1 MSIEVYFYNRCIE
14 AGLTK
19 EGICALMAQIKRES
33 GFNPYNLENS
43 YNQKFGLTDEQY
55 TAMVDSGEYQNFVY
69 DGAGYG
75 LPQTTFW
82 QRKDWLLKFAKN
94 YGSSIGDYKMQ
105 TDYILWE
112 LYNHYRS
119 IWDQLTTSHD
129 LYALTWLLLDKW
141 ENPAEKTNNMRI
153 RYGYAQEY
161 YAVAKNVE
169 AVQSEEA
176 QEAQGVQNDNGDDKV
191 EKYTQIAIMIAN
203 DNHHGYSQAE
213 RWGPDYDC
221 SSLVCTVVQAA
232 GIPVKDAGATYTGN
246 MRRVFL
252 DCGFK
257 DVTASCNLSTG
268 AGMQRGDILL
278 NDVNH
283 TAIYIGNGQLVHARS
298 SEGNSIQGDQSGNE
312 IRTQAY
318 YNYPWNIVM
327 RYGNGAVGGTVAN
340 DTGSTSVPLLR
351 KGSKGV
357 NVKTL
362 QEKLI
367 ELGYD
372 VGPDGADGDFGNNTM
387 AALIQFQKD
396 YGLEV
401 DGVFGP
407 ETYAAM
413 KDAKPKVT
421 AQPSSPSNGNAG
433 ANTAHSAKADKYQ
446 YLNPGKIVKFTGRA
460 CYVSENGGK
469 SRVCKPGKARI
480 MNVKPGTKYPYYL
493 IRLLFGGSNVYG
505 WVSKDDIEVI

>member
-19 EGICALMAQIKRES
+19 EGVCSLMAQIKRES
-33 GFNPYNLENS
+33 GFNPHNLEDS
-43 YNQKFGLTDEQY
+43 YNKKLGLTDEQY
-55 TAMVDSGEYQNFVY
+55 TAMVDSGEYKNFTT
-69 DGAGYG
+69 DQAGYG
-75 LPQTTFW
+75 LAQTTYPK
-82 QRKDWLLKFAKN
+82 RKEWMLSFARN

-105 TDYILWE
+105 TDFILWE

-119 IWDQLTTSHD
+119 IWNQLTTSHD
-129 LYALTWLLLDKW
+129 LKALTWLLLDEW
-141 ENPAEKTNNMRI
+141 ENPKEKTENMRI
-153 RYGYAQEY
+153 RYGYAQGY
-161 YAVAKNVE
+161 YAVVKNADVD
-169 AVQSEEA
+169 QSEEK
-176 QEAQGVQNDNGDDKV
+176 QEAQNNNGEDKV

-203 DNHHGYSQAE
+203 DNHHGYSQKD

-221 SSLVCTVVQAA
+221 SSLVCTVVQVA

-252 DCGFK
+252 NCGFK

-283 TAIYIGNGQLVHARS
+283 TAIYIGDGQIVHARS

-312 IRTQAY
+312 IRVQVY
-318 YNYPWNIVM
+318 YNYPWNIIM
-327 RYGNGAVGGTVAN
+327 RYGNGGAAPASSAPNSNSAN
-340 DTGSTSVPLLR
+340 SVPLLR
-351 KGSKGV
+351 KGSKGA
-357 NVKTL
+357 NVKAL

-367 ELGYD
+367 ELGYS
-372 VGPDGADGDFGNNTM
+372 VGDDGADGDFGYNTEI
-387 AALIQFQKD
+387 ALKLFQSEH
-396 YGLEV
+396 GLEV
-401 DGVFGP
+401 DGVFGS

-413 KDAKPKVT
+413 KDAKPKAS

-433 ANTAHSAKADKYQ
+433 ENTAHSAKADKHQ

-480 MNVKPGTKYPYYL
+480 TNVKPGTKYPYYI